1 MTNELYEKAKQHID
15 NLNVSD
21 LVALW
26 NDVALEHGLDED
38 LIYSTDELDDLFGEM
53 LPSELFRR
61 IDTEHFNIDHP
72 WMQDSIH
79 GLRSLE
85 DLNIIHAIDVQ
96 LVLDYVIEYDLWEDD
111 DEE

>member
-1 MTNELYEKAKQHID
+1 MTHEQLIEQAKQYID
-15 NLNVSD
+15 SLD
-21 LVALW
+21 ADELVVLW
-26 NDVALEHGLDED
+26 NDVAMEHDLDD
-38 LIYSTDELDDLFGEM
+38 QLIYSTDELDDLFGEM

-61 IDTEHFNIDHP
+61 IDVEHFNIVHP

-85 DLNIIHAIDVQ
+85 DRDIIDAIDVQ
-96 LVLDYVIEYDLWEDD
+96 LVVDYVIEYDLCE

>member
-1 MTNELYEKAKQHID
+1 MTNESMIKEAKQYID
-15 NLNVSD
+15 SLTASD
-21 LVALW
+21 LVVLW
-26 NDVALEHGLDED
+26 NDVAMEHGLDDD

-53 LPSELFRR
+53 LPSELFRN
-61 IDTEHFNIDHP
+61 IDVEHFNTDHP

-85 DLNIIHAIDVQ
+85 DRDLIDAIDVQ
-96 LVLDYVIEYDLWEDD
+96 LVVDYVIEYDLCE